1 MSPGRG
7 LRLGRRFQF
16 DQIGAHLILKELMQR
31 RFEMIFGRKVDT
43 ERIDKLLVFVK
54 LEMEMGTG
62 GATRGA
68 DVTDG
73 LPFGDYGAGL
83 DAFGEPIEMGVAT
96 EKVGV
101 MFDIDCF
108 AVTAVPASFRDNSVA
123 DGSDR
128 CAPLG
133 GKINSEVG

>member
-1 MSPGRG
+1 
-7 LRLGRRFQF
+7 LV
-16 DQIGAHLILKELMQR
+16 LKEFMQC

-43 ERIDKLLVFVK
+43 ERVNKLLVFVK

-83 DAFGEPIEMGVAT
+83 DAFGEPVEMGVAA

-108 AVTAVPASFRDNSVA
+108 AVTAVPASFRDNPVTDRS
-123 DGSDR
+123 DG
-128 CAPLG
+128 CAPLS
-133 GKINSEVG
+133 GKINSKMW